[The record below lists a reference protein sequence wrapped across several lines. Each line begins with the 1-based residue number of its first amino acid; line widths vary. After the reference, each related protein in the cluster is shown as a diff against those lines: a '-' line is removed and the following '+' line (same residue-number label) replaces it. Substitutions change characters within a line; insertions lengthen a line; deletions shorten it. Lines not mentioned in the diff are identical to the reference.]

1 MFQIIC
7 DQFIF
12 APLALSCFFIGLS
25 ILELKSST
33 EIYDEWR
40 HKMPKTWLVG
50 MINVM
55 KYMIKDMLGIRP
67 RFINLTLHMISSIIL
82 FQAGACIWP
91 FLQSFNWKF
100 VPLRNQVVY
109 ISICAFFWTTLMA
122 YFKSQKITLEQ

>member
-1 MFQIIC
+1 
-7 DQFIF
+7 
-12 APLALSCFFIGLS
+12 
-25 ILELKSST
+25 
-33 EIYDEWR
+33 
-40 HKMPKTWLVG
+40 MPKTWLVG

-55 KYMIKDMLGIRP
+55 KYMIKDMLV
-67 RFINLTLHMISSIIL
+67 RFINLTLHMVSSIIF

>member
-50 MINVM
+50 II
-55 KYMIKDMLGIRP
+55 KYKIKDTSGILLG
-67 RFINLTLHMISSIIL
+67 HVSSI
-82 FQAGACIWP
+82 
-91 FLQSFNWKF
+91 
-100 VPLRNQVVY
+100 
-109 ISICAFFWTTLMA
+109 
-122 YFKSQKITLEQ
+122 

>member
-50 MINVM
+50 MINEM
-55 KYMIKDMLGIRP
+55 KYMIKDNYAMFSKSDIVCDN
-67 RFINLTLHMISSIIL
+67 FNNLFSGRRMHLAIPAELQLEICSFTKPSCLH
-82 FQAGACIWP
+82 
-91 FLQSFNWKF
+91 
-100 VPLRNQVVY
+100 
-109 ISICAFFWTTLMA
+109 
-122 YFKSQKITLEQ
+122 